1 MKKIINISLILVL
14 AALSACTDL
23 DVEPR
28 NEATPEVF
36 FSEDESYER
45 FLARL
50 YAGLAVTG
58 QQGPAGNPDIKSLD
72 EGFSSY
78 LRQYW
83 QLQELPTDEAVIAWN
98 DEGLPDLVTQTW
110 GAGNQFVRALYSRI
124 FFQVSLVNEFLRES
138 TPEKIR
144 SRGVDD
150 EIASQIPAFRAE
162 ARFLRALSYWHGIDM
177 FGDIPFYTEDQVVGG
192 TPPEQASRAEV
203 FNFIVSE
210 LAAIEGDMLEP
221 GTAPYGRADRAAVWM
236 LQAKLFLNGEVYTG
250 TNDDYYTKCVEACNK
265 IINSGVYSLEDNYH
279 LNFLADNNTSN
290 EIIFAVN
297 FDGERTQ
304 TFGGT
309 TYLVHAALGGAMNA
323 QEFGV
328 NNGWG
333 GLRTQPALV
342 DLFPDET
349 GDIDER
355 AIFFTQGQNK
365 SVESISTFSDGYAAP
380 KYQNI
385 TSDSIIGSDLTFV
398 DTDFPMFRFGEVHL
412 MYAES
417 HLRGASNTDAGT
429 AVTLINALRQR
440 AYDSDGGNISA
451 NDLTLDFILDE
462 RARELWWEA
471 HRRTDLIRFDQYTEN
486 GTWAWKGGVQ
496 AGQTTSGNLDLY
508 PIPEE
513 EIRANSNLVQN
524 PGY

>member
-23 DVEPR
+23 DVQPR
-28 NEATPEVF
+28 NEATPDVF
-36 FSEDESYER
+36 FSEDDAYER

-58 QQGPAGNPDIKSLD
+58 QSGPTGNADIKSLD

-98 DEGLPDLVTQTW
+98 DEGLPNLVTHTW
-110 GAGNQFVRALYSRI
+110 GSGNQFVRALYSRI
-124 FFQVSLVNEFLRES
+124 FFQVSMANEFLRES
-138 TPEKIR
+138 TAAKLDA
-144 SRGVDD
+144 RGISD
-150 EIASQIPAFRAE
+150 EVVEQMPAFRAE

-177 FGDIPFYTEDQVVGG
+177 FGDIPFYTEDQAVGG
-192 TPPEQASRAEV
+192 APPTQASRQEV
-203 FNFIVSE
+203 FDFIINE
-210 LAAIEGDMLEP
+210 LAAIENDMLAP
-221 GTAPYGRADRAAVWM
+221 GTAPYGRADRAALWM
-236 LQAKLFLNGEVYTG
+236 LQAKLFINGEVYSG
-250 TNDDYYTKCVEACNK
+250 KSYYNECIEALNKVIDAGIYRLEEDY
-265 IINSGVYSLEDNYH
+265 H
-279 LNFLADNNTSN
+279 HNFLADNNTSE

-297 FDGERTQ
+297 FDGEATQ

-323 QEFGV
+323 IEFGV
-328 NNGWG
+328 NDGWG

-349 GDIDER
+349 GEIDER
-355 AIFFTQGQNK
+355 AIFFTEGQTK
-365 SVESISTFSDGYAAP
+365 SVESISNFANGYAAP

-385 TSDSIIGSDLTFV
+385 TSDSIPGPDLTFV

-412 MYAES
+412 LYAEAV
-417 HLRGASNTDAGT
+417 LRGATNGDIGT
-429 AVTLINALRQR
+429 AVTFVNALRER
-440 AYDSDGGNISA
+440 AYDSEGGNITA

-471 HRRTDLIRFDQYTEN
+471 HRRTDLIRFNQFTEN
-486 GTWAWKGGVQ
+486 GVWAWKGNVQ
-496 AGQTTSGNLDLY
+496 SGQPTDPNLNLY

-513 EIRANSNLVQN
+513 EIRANENLTQN

>member
-14 AALSACTDL
+14 VALSACTDL
-23 DVEPR
+23 DVQPR

-36 FSEDESYER
+36 FSEDDSYQR

-83 QLQELPTDEAVIAWN
+83 QLQELPTDEAIIAWN
-98 DEGLPDLVTQTW
+98 DEGLPNLVTQTW
-110 GAGNQFVRALYSRI
+110 GSGNQFIRALYSRI

-138 TPEKIR
+138 TPEKID
-144 SRGVDD
+144 SRNVGD
-150 EIASQIPAFRAE
+150 EVAAQIPAFRAE

-192 TPPEQASRAEV
+192 GAPSEASRQQV
-203 FNFIVSE
+203 FDFIVSE
-210 LAAIEGDMLEP
+210 LNAIENDMLAP

-236 LQAKLFLNGEVYTG
+236 LQAKLYLNGEVYTG
-250 TNDDYYTKCVEACNK
+250 KTYYNECVEACNK
-265 IINSGVYSLEDNYH
+265 VIGSGAYILEDNYH
-279 LNFLADNNTSN
+279 LNFLADNHTSD

-297 FDGERTQ
+297 FDGEATQ

-309 TYLVHAALGGAMNA
+309 TYLVHAALGGAMVAEN
-323 QEFGV
+323 FGV

-333 GLRTQPALV
+333 GLRTLPSLV

-349 GDIDER
+349 GELDER
-355 AIFFTQGQNK
+355 AIFFTEGQNK
-365 SVESISTFSDGYAAP
+365 SVETINTFSDGYAAP
-380 KYQNI
+380 KFQNVA
-385 TSDSIIGSDLTFV
+385 SDGTIGSDLTFV

-417 HLRGASNTDAGT
+417 VLRGATNGDVAT
-429 AVTLINALRQR
+429 AVDFINALRQR
-440 AYDSDGGNISA
+440 AYDGNAGRITA
-451 NDLTLDFILDE
+451 EDLTLDFILDE

-471 HRRTDLIRFDQYTEN
+471 HRRTDLIRFNQFTEN
-486 GTWAWKGGVQ
+486 GVWAWKGNVQ
-496 AGQTTSGNLDLY
+496 AGQATQPFLNLY

-513 EIRANSNLVQN
+513 EVRANSNLTQN